1 MIDIKDRICDAV
13 AGKVMSAEA
22 ATDFIHNGDNLGVS
36 GFTPSGYP
44 KAVPLALS
52 ERYKG
57 TDFKVNVWTGAS
69 VGPEIDQAMVEAG
82 IMDRRLPYQT
92 NGTLR
97 KAINEGK
104 VKYADIHLSHMAQM
118 VRYGFMANRKG
129 VDVAIVE
136 VCKINDL
143 GDGKVGLIP
152 TTSMGNSSSYVAG
165 AKKVIISAPAK
176 GEDITIVM
184 GVNEDKYEADKHNI
198 ISNASCTTN
207 CLAPFT
213 KVLLEN
219 FGIVSG
225 LMTTVHSYT
234 NDQRILDLPHKDL
247 RRARAAAQSIIP
259 TTTGAAKSV
268 SLVLPEVKGKLNG
281 FAMRVPT
288 PNVSI
293 TDLTVLLEKDTT
305 AEEINAALKKAA
317 EGELKGIMGYNELPL
332 VSRDYNGCP
341 LSSIVDGLSTM
352 MVGPRMAKVVA
363 WYDNEWG
370 YSNRVVD
377 LACYIASKGL

>member
-1 MIDIKDRICDAV
+1 MTNVAKVGINGFGRIGRNVFRAALNNPEIEIIAV
-13 AGKVMSAEA
+13 NDLTDA
-22 ATDFIHNGDNLGVS
+22 ATLAHLLKYDSIHGTFGADVTVDGDNLV
-36 GFTPSGYP
+36 
-44 KAVPLALS
+44 
-52 ERYKG
+52 
-57 TDFKVNVWTGAS
+57 VNG
-69 VGPEIDQAMVEAG
+69 
-82 IMDRRLPYQT
+82 
-92 NGTLR
+92 
-97 KAINEGK
+97 KK
-104 VKYADIHLSHMAQM
+104 VKVLAQTDPAKLPW
-118 VRYGFMANRKG
+118 GELG
-129 VDVAIVE
+129 VDIVVE
-136 VCKINDL
+136 ST
-143 GDGKVGLIP
+143 GRFTVGEKAKAHIE
-152 TTSMGNSSSYVAG
+152 GG

-184 GVNEDKYEADKHNI
+184 GVNEAKYDAAIHNI
-198 ISNASCTTN
+198 VSNASCTTN

-213 KVLLEN
+213 KVLLEH
-219 FGIVSG
+219 FGIESG

-234 NDQRILDLPHKDL
+234 NDQRILDLPHSDL
-247 RRARAAAQSIIP
+247 RRARAAAMSIIP
-259 TTTGAAKSV
+259 TTTGAAKAV
-268 SLVLPEVKGKLNG
+268 ALVLPELKGKMNG

-293 TDLTVLLEKDTT
+293 TDLTVVLSKDTN
-305 AEEINAALKKAA
+305 EKEINEALKKAA

-377 LACYIASKGL
+377 LAIYMAKKGL

>member
-1 MIDIKDRICDAV
+1 MTNVAKVGINGFGRIGRNVFRAALNNQEIEIIAV
-13 AGKVMSAEA
+13 NDLTDA
-22 ATDFIHNGDNLGVS
+22 ATLAHLLKYDSIHGTFGADVTVDGDNLV
-36 GFTPSGYP
+36 
-44 KAVPLALS
+44 
-52 ERYKG
+52 
-57 TDFKVNVWTGAS
+57 VNG
-69 VGPEIDQAMVEAG
+69 
-82 IMDRRLPYQT
+82 
-92 NGTLR
+92 
-97 KAINEGK
+97 KK
-104 VKYADIHLSHMAQM
+104 VKVLAQTDPAKLPW
-118 VRYGFMANRKG
+118 GELG
-129 VDVAIVE
+129 VDIVVE
-136 VCKINDL
+136 ST
-143 GDGKVGLIP
+143 GRFTVGEKAKAHIE
-152 TTSMGNSSSYVAG
+152 GG

-184 GVNEDKYEADKHNI
+184 GVNEAKYDAAIHNI
-198 ISNASCTTN
+198 VSNASCTTN

-219 FGIVSG
+219 FGIESG

-234 NDQRILDLPHKDL
+234 NDQRILDLPHSDL
-247 RRARAAAQSIIP
+247 RRARAAAMSIIP
-259 TTTGAAKSV
+259 TTTGAAKAV
-268 SLVLPEVKGKLNG
+268 ALVLPELKGKMNG

-293 TDLTVLLEKDTT
+293 TDLTVVLSKDTN
-305 AEEINAALKKAA
+305 EKEINEALKKAA

-377 LACYIASKGL
+377 LAIYMAKKGL

>member
-1 MIDIKDRICDAV
+1 MANVAKVGINGFGRIGRNVFRAALNNPEIEIIAV
-13 AGKVMSAEA
+13 NDLTDA
-22 ATDFIHNGDNLGVS
+22 ATLAHLLKYDSIHGTFDADVTVDGDSLVVNGKKVKVLAQTDPAKLPWGELGVDIVVES
-36 GFTPSGYP
+36 TGRFTVGE
-44 KAVPLALS
+44 KAKAH
-52 ERYKG
+52 
-57 TDFKVNVWTGAS
+57 
-69 VGPEIDQAMVEAG
+69 IDG
-82 IMDRRLPYQT
+82 
-92 NGTLR
+92 
-97 KAINEGK
+97 
-104 VKYADIHLSHMAQM
+104 
-118 VRYGFMANRKG
+118 
-129 VDVAIVE
+129 
-136 VCKINDL
+136 
-143 GDGKVGLIP
+143 
-152 TTSMGNSSSYVAG
+152 G

-184 GVNEDKYEADKHNI
+184 GVNEAKYDAAKHNI
-198 ISNASCTTN
+198 VSNASCTTN

-219 FGIVSG
+219 FGIESG

-234 NDQRILDLPHKDL
+234 NDQRILDLPHSDL
-247 RRARAAAQSIIP
+247 RRARAAAMSIIP
-259 TTTGAAKSV
+259 TTTGAAKAV
-268 SLVLPEVKGKLNG
+268 ALVLPELKGKMNG

-293 TDLTVLLEKDTT
+293 TDLTVVLSKDTN
-305 AEEINAALKKAA
+305 EKEINEALKKAA

-377 LACYIASKGL
+377 LAIYMAKKGL